1 MNNSVN
7 PNFCPITST
16 ESTIIPLTIATP
28 ATASKRYNKDLF
40 LLTLCFI
47 MFGRGNRDNPLWK
60 LEYIDTVY
68 KIYDWDKNLTGYF
81 FPNYDIDVEN
91 YKDESQDAHE
101 VEDKIIEQMNKEKH
115 SVKGGNV
122 MLPMVKLQLLDNEEG
137 IDLDYVINSLE
148 QNSQRTRK
156 WKQWIHDNHLEFK
169 IFGSSIYTARE
180 DRNMLSIV
188 LGVGSNIILGEKEI
202 GINLRPLLDKLH
214 QDELI

>member
-1 MNNSVN
+1 
-7 PNFCPITST
+7 
-16 ESTIIPLTIATP
+16 
-28 ATASKRYNKDLF
+28 
-40 LLTLCFI
+40 

-81 FPNYDIDVEN
+81 FPNYDINIDD

-101 VEDKIIEQMNKEKH
+101 VEDNIIEQMNKEKQ
-115 SVKGGNV
+115 SVKGGNI

-137 IDLDYVINSLE
+137 IDLDYVINSLD
-148 QNSQRTRK
+148 QNAQRTRK

-169 IFGSSIYTARE
+169 IYGSSIYTARE

-188 LGVGSNIILGEKEI
+188 LGLGSKIILGEKEI
-202 GINLRPLLDKLH
+202 GLSLRPLLDKLH
-214 QDELI
+214 QDDLI

>member
-1 MNNSVN
+1 
-7 PNFCPITST
+7 
-16 ESTIIPLTIATP
+16 
-28 ATASKRYNKDLF
+28 
-40 LLTLCFI
+40 

-81 FPNYDIDVEN
+81 FPNYDIDVDDF
-91 YKDESQDAHE
+91 KDESQDAHE
-101 VEDKIIEQMNKEKH
+101 VEDKIIEQMNKEKQ

-148 QNSQRTRK
+148 QNAQRTRK
-156 WKQWIHDNHLEFK
+156 WKQWINDNHLEFK

-188 LGVGSNIILGEKEI
+188 LGLGSNIILGEKEI
-202 GINLRPLLDKLH
+202 GLNLRPLLDKLH
-214 QDELI
+214 HDELI

>member
-1 MNNSVN
+1 
-7 PNFCPITST
+7 
-16 ESTIIPLTIATP
+16 
-28 ATASKRYNKDLF
+28 
-40 LLTLCFI
+40 

-81 FPNYDIDVEN
+81 FPNYDIDVDN
-91 YKDESQDAHE
+91 YKDKDESQDAHE
-101 VEDKIIEQMNKEKH
+101 VEDKIIEQMNKEKQ

-148 QNSQRTRK
+148 QNAQRTRK
-156 WKQWIHDNHLEFK
+156 WKQWIHDNHIEFK

-188 LGVGSNIILGEKEI
+188 LVIGSNIILGEKEI
-202 GINLRPLLDKLH
+202 GINLKPLLDKLH

>member
-1 MNNSVN
+1 
-7 PNFCPITST
+7 
-16 ESTIIPLTIATP
+16 
-28 ATASKRYNKDLF
+28 
-40 LLTLCFI
+40 

-81 FPNYDIDVEN
+81 FPNYDINIDD

-101 VEDKIIEQMNKEKH
+101 VEDNIIEQMNKEKQ

-137 IDLDYVINSLE
+137 IDLDYVINSLD
-148 QNSQRTRK
+148 QNAQRTRK

-169 IFGSSIYTARE
+169 IYGSSIYTARE

-188 LGVGSNIILGEKEI
+188 LGLGSKIILGEKEI
-202 GINLRPLLDKLH
+202 GLSLRPLLDKLH
-214 QDELI
+214 QDDLI

>member
-1 MNNSVN
+1 
-7 PNFCPITST
+7 
-16 ESTIIPLTIATP
+16 
-28 ATASKRYNKDLF
+28 
-40 LLTLCFI
+40 
-47 MFGRGNRDNPLWK
+47 MFGRGNKDNPLWK

-81 FPNYDIDVEN
+81 FPNYDIDMDD

-101 VEDKIIEQMNKEKH
+101 VEDKIIEQMNKEKQ

-122 MLPMVKLQLLDNEEG
+122 MLPMVKLQLLDNQEG

-148 QNSQRTRK
+148 QNAQRTRK

-188 LGVGSNIILGEKEI
+188 LGIGSNIILGEKEI

>member
-1 MNNSVN
+1 
-7 PNFCPITST
+7 
-16 ESTIIPLTIATP
+16 
-28 ATASKRYNKDLF
+28 
-40 LLTLCFI
+40 

-81 FPNYDIDVEN
+81 FPNYDIDLEN
-91 YKDESQDAHE
+91 HEDESQDAHE
-101 VEDKIIEQMNKEKH
+101 VEDKIIEQMNKEKQ

-148 QNSQRTRK
+148 QNAQRTRK
-156 WKQWIHDNHLEFK
+156 WKQWIHDNHIGFK

-188 LGVGSNIILGEKEI
+188 LGLGSNIILGEKEI
-202 GINLRPLLDKLH
+202 GLNLRPLLDKLH
-214 QDELI
+214 QDDLI

>member
-1 MNNSVN
+1 
-7 PNFCPITST
+7 
-16 ESTIIPLTIATP
+16 
-28 ATASKRYNKDLF
+28 
-40 LLTLCFI
+40 

-81 FPNYDIDVEN
+81 FPNYDIDLEN
-91 YKDESQDAHE
+91 HEDESQDAHE
-101 VEDKIIEQMNKEKH
+101 VEDKIIEQMNKEKQ

-137 IDLDYVINSLE
+137 IDLDYVIISLE
-148 QNSQRTRK
+148 QNAQRTRK
-156 WKQWIHDNHLEFK
+156 WKQWIHDNHLDFK

-188 LGVGSNIILGEKEI
+188 LGLGSNIILGEKEI

-214 QDELI
+214 QNDLI

>member
-1 MNNSVN
+1 
-7 PNFCPITST
+7 
-16 ESTIIPLTIATP
+16 
-28 ATASKRYNKDLF
+28 
-40 LLTLCFI
+40 
-47 MFGRGNRDNPLWK
+47 MFGRGNRGNPLWK

-81 FPNYDIDVEN
+81 FPNYDIDLEN
-91 YKDESQDAHE
+91 HKDESQDAHE
-101 VEDKIIEQMNKEKH
+101 VEDKIIEQMNKEKQ

-148 QNSQRTRK
+148 QNAQRTRK

-188 LGVGSNIILGEKEI
+188 LGLGSNIILGEKEI
-202 GINLRPLLDKLH
+202 GLNLRPLLDKLH
-214 QDELI
+214 QDDLI

>member
-1 MNNSVN
+1 
-7 PNFCPITST
+7 
-16 ESTIIPLTIATP
+16 
-28 ATASKRYNKDLF
+28 
-40 LLTLCFI
+40 
-47 MFGRGNRDNPLWK
+47 MFGRGDRDNSLWK

-81 FPNYDIDVEN
+81 FPNYDINLDD

-101 VEDKIIEQMNKEKH
+101 VEDKIIEQMNKEKQ

-148 QNSQRTRK
+148 QNAQRTRK

-188 LGVGSNIILGEKEI
+188 LGIGSNIILGEKEI

>member
-1 MNNSVN
+1 
-7 PNFCPITST
+7 
-16 ESTIIPLTIATP
+16 
-28 ATASKRYNKDLF
+28 
-40 LLTLCFI
+40 

-81 FPNYDIDVEN
+81 FPNYDIDMDD

-101 VEDKIIEQMNKEKH
+101 VEDKIIEQMNKEKQ

-122 MLPMVKLQLLDNEEG
+122 MLPMVKLQLLDNQEG

-148 QNSQRTRK
+148 QNAQRTRK

-188 LGVGSNIILGEKEI
+188 LGIGSNIILGEKEI

>member
-1 MNNSVN
+1 
-7 PNFCPITST
+7 
-16 ESTIIPLTIATP
+16 
-28 ATASKRYNKDLF
+28 
-40 LLTLCFI
+40 

-81 FPNYDIDVEN
+81 FPNYDINIDD

-101 VEDKIIEQMNKEKH
+101 VEDNIIEQMNKEKQ

-137 IDLDYVINSLE
+137 IDLDYVINSLD
-148 QNSQRTRK
+148 QNAQRTRK

-188 LGVGSNIILGEKEI
+188 LGLGSNIILGEKEI
-202 GINLRPLLDKLH
+202 GLSLRPLLDKLH
-214 QDELI
+214 QDDLI

>member
-1 MNNSVN
+1 
-7 PNFCPITST
+7 
-16 ESTIIPLTIATP
+16 
-28 ATASKRYNKDLF
+28 
-40 LLTLCFI
+40 

-81 FPNYDIDVEN
+81 FPNYDIDLDDN
-91 YKDESQDAHE
+91 KDESQDAHE
-101 VEDKIIEQMNKEKH
+101 VEDKIIEQMNKEKQ

-148 QNSQRTRK
+148 QNAQRTRT

-188 LGVGSNIILGEKEI
+188 LGLGSNIILGEKEI
-202 GINLRPLLDKLH
+202 GLNLRPLLDRLH

>member
-1 MNNSVN
+1 
-7 PNFCPITST
+7 
-16 ESTIIPLTIATP
+16 
-28 ATASKRYNKDLF
+28 
-40 LLTLCFI
+40 
-47 MFGRGNRDNPLWK
+47 MFGRGNKDNPLWK

-81 FPNYDIDVEN
+81 FPNYDIDMDDYTYEP
-91 YKDESQDAHE
+91 QDAHE
-101 VEDKIIEQMNKEKH
+101 VEDEIIEQMNKEKQ

-148 QNSQRTRK
+148 QNAQRTRK

-180 DRNMLSIV
+180 DRNMLSIY
-188 LGVGSNIILGEKEI
+188 LGIGSNIILGEKEI

>member
-1 MNNSVN
+1 
-7 PNFCPITST
+7 
-16 ESTIIPLTIATP
+16 
-28 ATASKRYNKDLF
+28 
-40 LLTLCFI
+40 

-81 FPNYDIDVEN
+81 FPNYDIDLDD

-101 VEDKIIEQMNKEKH
+101 VEDKIIEQMNKEKQ

-148 QNSQRTRK
+148 QNAQRTRK

-188 LGVGSNIILGEKEI
+188 LGIGSNIILGEKEI

>member
-1 MNNSVN
+1 
-7 PNFCPITST
+7 
-16 ESTIIPLTIATP
+16 
-28 ATASKRYNKDLF
+28 
-40 LLTLCFI
+40 

-81 FPNYDIDVEN
+81 FPNYDINIDD

-101 VEDKIIEQMNKEKH
+101 VEDNIIEQMNKEKQ

-137 IDLDYVINSLE
+137 IDLDYVINSLD
-148 QNSQRTRK
+148 QNAQRTRK
-156 WKQWIHDNHLEFK
+156 WKQWIHNNHLEFK

-188 LGVGSNIILGEKEI
+188 LGLGYNIILGEKEI
-202 GINLRPLLDKLH
+202 GLSLRPLLDKLH
-214 QDELI
+214 QDDLI

>member
-1 MNNSVN
+1 
-7 PNFCPITST
+7 
-16 ESTIIPLTIATP
+16 
-28 ATASKRYNKDLF
+28 
-40 LLTLCFI
+40 
-47 MFGRGNRDNPLWK
+47 MFGRGNRDSPLWK

-81 FPNYDIDVEN
+81 FPNYDIDLEN
-91 YKDESQDAHE
+91 HKDESQDAHE
-101 VEDKIIEQMNKEKH
+101 VENRMIEQMNKEKQ

-148 QNSQRTRK
+148 QNAQRTRK
-156 WKQWIHDNHLEFK
+156 WKQWIHNNHLEFK

-188 LGVGSNIILGEKEI
+188 LGLGSNIILGEKEI
-202 GINLRPLLDKLH
+202 GLNLRPLLDKLH
-214 QDELI
+214 QDDLI

>member
-1 MNNSVN
+1 
-7 PNFCPITST
+7 
-16 ESTIIPLTIATP
+16 
-28 ATASKRYNKDLF
+28 
-40 LLTLCFI
+40 
-47 MFGRGNRDNPLWK
+47 MFGRGNKDNPLWK

-81 FPNYDIDVEN
+81 FPNYDIDMDD
-91 YKDESQDAHE
+91 YTYESQDAHE
-101 VEDKIIEQMNKEKH
+101 VEDKIIEQMNKEKQ

-148 QNSQRTRK
+148 QNAQRTRK

-188 LGVGSNIILGEKEI
+188 LGIGSNIILGEKEI

>member
-1 MNNSVN
+1 
-7 PNFCPITST
+7 
-16 ESTIIPLTIATP
+16 
-28 ATASKRYNKDLF
+28 
-40 LLTLCFI
+40 

-101 VEDKIIEQMNKEKH
+101 VEDKIIEQMNKEKQ

-148 QNSQRTRK
+148 QNAQRTRK

-188 LGVGSNIILGEKEI
+188 LGIGSNIILGEKEI

>member
-1 MNNSVN
+1 
-7 PNFCPITST
+7 
-16 ESTIIPLTIATP
+16 
-28 ATASKRYNKDLF
+28 
-40 LLTLCFI
+40 
-47 MFGRGNRDNPLWK
+47 MFGRGNRDNLLWK

-81 FPNYDIDVEN
+81 FPNYDIDLDD

-101 VEDKIIEQMNKEKH
+101 VEDGIIEQMNKEKQ

-137 IDLDYVINSLE
+137 IDLDYVINALE
-148 QNSQRTRK
+148 QNTQRTRK
-156 WKQWIHDNHLEFK
+156 WKQWIHDNHVEFK

-188 LGVGSNIILGEKEI
+188 LGLGSNIILGEKEI

-214 QDELI
+214 QDGLI

>member
-1 MNNSVN
+1 
-7 PNFCPITST
+7 
-16 ESTIIPLTIATP
+16 
-28 ATASKRYNKDLF
+28 
-40 LLTLCFI
+40 

-81 FPNYDIDVEN
+81 FPNYDIDVEDH
-91 YKDESQDAHE
+91 KDKDKDKFQDDHE
-101 VEDKIIEQMNKEKH
+101 VEDKIIEQMNKEKQ

-122 MLPMVKLQLLDNEEG
+122 MLPMVKLQLLDNAEG
-137 IDLDYVINSLE
+137 IYLDYVINSLE
-148 QNSQRTRK
+148 QNAQRTRK
-156 WKQWIHDNHLEFK
+156 WKQWINDNHLEFK

-188 LGVGSNIILGEKEI
+188 LGIGSNIILWEKEI

>member
-1 MNNSVN
+1 
-7 PNFCPITST
+7 
-16 ESTIIPLTIATP
+16 
-28 ATASKRYNKDLF
+28 
-40 LLTLCFI
+40 

-60 LEYIDTVY
+60 LEYIDSVY

-81 FPNYDIDVEN
+81 FPNYDINLDD

-101 VEDKIIEQMNKEKH
+101 VEDKIIEQMNKEKQ

-148 QNSQRTRK
+148 QNAQRTRK

-188 LGVGSNIILGEKEI
+188 LGLGSNIILGEKEI

-214 QDELI
+214 QDQLI

>member
-1 MNNSVN
+1 
-7 PNFCPITST
+7 
-16 ESTIIPLTIATP
+16 
-28 ATASKRYNKDLF
+28 
-40 LLTLCFI
+40 

-81 FPNYDIDVEN
+81 FPNYDIDMDD

-101 VEDKIIEQMNKEKH
+101 VEDKIIEQMNKEKQ

-122 MLPMVKLQLLDNEEG
+122 MLPMVKLQLLDNQEG

-148 QNSQRTRK
+148 QNAQRTRK
-156 WKQWIHDNHLEFK
+156 WKQWINDNHLEFK

-188 LGVGSNIILGEKEI
+188 LGIGSNLILGEKEI

>member
-1 MNNSVN
+1 
-7 PNFCPITST
+7 
-16 ESTIIPLTIATP
+16 
-28 ATASKRYNKDLF
+28 
-40 LLTLCFI
+40 
-47 MFGRGNRDNPLWK
+47 MFGRGNRDSPLWK

-81 FPNYDIDVEN
+81 FPNYDINIDD

-101 VEDKIIEQMNKEKH
+101 VEDNIIEQMNKEKQ

-137 IDLDYVINSLE
+137 IDLDYVINSLD
-148 QNSQRTRK
+148 QNAQRTRK
-156 WKQWIHDNHLEFK
+156 WKQWIHNNHLEFK

-188 LGVGSNIILGEKEI
+188 LGLGTNILLGEKEI
-202 GINLRPLLDKLH
+202 GTNLRPLLDKLH

>member
-1 MNNSVN
+1 
-7 PNFCPITST
+7 
-16 ESTIIPLTIATP
+16 
-28 ATASKRYNKDLF
+28 
-40 LLTLCFI
+40 

-81 FPNYDIDVEN
+81 FPNYDIDVDN

-101 VEDKIIEQMNKEKH
+101 VEDKIIEQMNKEKQ

-148 QNSQRTRK
+148 QNAQRTRK

-188 LGVGSNIILGEKEI
+188 LGIGSNIILGEKEI